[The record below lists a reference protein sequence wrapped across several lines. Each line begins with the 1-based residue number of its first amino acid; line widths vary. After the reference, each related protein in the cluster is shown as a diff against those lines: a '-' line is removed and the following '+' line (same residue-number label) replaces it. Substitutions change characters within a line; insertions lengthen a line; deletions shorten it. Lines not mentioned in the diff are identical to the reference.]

1 MEPRQSSR
9 PARNE
14 QPVPGLLPNL
24 CDNRV
29 LLLLILIAELL
40 AIVLTLSQRPGAGD
54 LWTYLATASFFI
66 QSITLLD
73 AALLCYTRR
82 WLLKLPPLY
91 LGVSVY
97 VGLQLVTVLITLL
110 QSWAIDPLSGEG
122 ATGVLLR
129 NLGISAIISAVV
141 MRYLYIRHQ
150 NELRQQAENNA
161 KIQVLQARI
170 RPHFLFN
177 SLNTIAS
184 LVHQQ
189 PQQAEEAILDLAEL
203 FRATLSQPEKITLAE
218 EMALVQKYLHI
229 ESLRLGPRLQVETL
243 IPDELMTMELPP
255 LMLQPL
261 VENAVYH
268 GIEPL
273 PGGGTVMVSAAK
285 TASGSTISIRNP
297 RSSSPHQRRNIGNR
311 MALDNIRQR
320 LLLHYGQDASLI
332 IDETPAEYTVKLNLP
347 DISARRTGTL

>member
-1 MEPRQSSR
+1 MQPSPRHSGIAAQ
-9 PARNE
+9 AF
-14 QPVPGLLPNL
+14 GLLPNL

-40 AIVLTLSQRPGAGD
+40 AMVLTLSQRPGTGN
-54 LWTYLATASFFI
+54 LWSYLATSSFFI
-66 QSITLLD
+66 QSIALID

-82 WLLKLPPLY
+82 WLLRLPPLY
-91 LGVSVY
+91 LGITVY
-97 VGLQLVTVLITLL
+97 AGLQLVTVLVTLL
-110 QSWAIDPLSGEG
+110 QGLVVDPFGSGNSAG
-122 ATGVLLR
+122 ILPR

-184 LVHQQ
+184 LIHRQ

-203 FRATLSQPEKITLAE
+203 FRSTLSQPEKITLAQ
-218 EMALVQKYLHI
+218 EMELVQKYLHI
-229 ESLRLGPRLQVETL
+229 ESLRLGPRLKVESR
-243 IPDELMTMELPP
+243 IPRELMDLELPP
-255 LMLQPL
+255 LVLQPL

-268 GIEPL
+268 GIEPI
-273 PGGGTVMVSAAK
+273 PEGGTVSIEAANQAGAG
-285 TASGSTISIRNP
+285 TVISIRNP
-297 RSSSPHQRRNIGNR
+297 RSSSPRSGRNTGNR

-320 LLLHYGQDASLI
+320 LLLHYGKQAALI
-332 IDETPAEYTVKLNLP
+332 IDETVTEYTVKLQLP
-347 DISARRTGTL
+347 DISVPRAGMV

>member
-1 MEPRQSSR
+1 MQPPRPSN
-9 PARNE
+9 NE
-14 QPVPGLLPNL
+14 QSASGLLPNL

-40 AIVLTLSQRPGAGD
+40 AIVLTLSQRPGAVK
-54 LWTYLATASFFI
+54 LWSYLATTSFFI
-66 QSITLLD
+66 QSIALID

-82 WLLKLPPLY
+82 WLLKLRPLH
-91 LGVSVY
+91 LGVTVY
-97 VGLQLVTVLITLL
+97 ITLQLVTILITLL
-110 QSWAIDPLSGEG
+110 HGFVINPISGEG
-122 ATGVLLR
+122 TGGILLR

-150 NELRQQAENNA
+150 NELRQHAENNA
-161 KIQVLQARI
+161 KIQILQARI

-189 PQQAEEAILDLAEL
+189 PRQAEEAILDLAEL
-203 FRATLSQPEKITLAE
+203 FRSTLSQPEKITLSQ
-218 EMALVQKYLHI
+218 EMALVHKYLHI
-229 ESLRLGPRLQVETL
+229 ESLRLGPRLKIRVI
-243 IPDELMTMELPP
+243 IPEELMALELPP
-255 LMLQPL
+255 LVLQPL

-273 PGGGTVMVSAAK
+273 PDGGTVMIEGTRTA
-285 TASGSTISIRNP
+285 TASIISVRNP
-297 RSSSPHQRRNIGNR
+297 RSNSPRQGRNPGNR

-320 LLLHYGQDASLI
+320 LLLHYGKEASLI
-332 IDETPAEYTVKLNLP
+332 IEETAAEYTVKLNLP
-347 DISARRTGTL
+347 DLPSLRTRTL

>member
-1 MEPRQSSR
+1 MQPTPRHGDSERTAS
-9 PARNE
+9 
-14 QPVPGLLPNL
+14 GLLPNL

-40 AIVLTLSQRPGAGD
+40 AIVLTLSQRSGGNRWA
-54 LWTYLATASFFI
+54 YLATTSFFI
-66 QSITLLD
+66 QSIALAD
-73 AALLCYTRR
+73 AALLCHARR
-82 WLLKLPPLY
+82 WLLKLKPLHM
-91 LGVSVY
+91 GVTVY
-97 VGLQLVTVLITLL
+97 AGLQLVTVVISLL
-110 QSWAIDPLSGEG
+110 QGFIIDPLPDAARVGS
-122 ATGVLLR
+122 LLN

-189 PQQAEEAILDLAEL
+189 PQQAEDAILDLAEL
-203 FRATLSQPEKITLAE
+203 FRATLAQADKITLAE
-218 EMALVQKYLHI
+218 EMELVHKYLHI
-229 ESLRLGPRLQVETL
+229 ESLRLGPRLKIETR
-243 IPDELMTMELPP
+243 IPKEILTLELPP
-255 LMLQPL
+255 LVLQPL

-273 PGGGTVMVSAAK
+273 PDGGTVLIEGARTAAG
-285 TASGSTISIRNP
+285 TTISIHNP
-297 RSSSPHQRRNIGNR
+297 RSSAPRRGQGNR

-320 LLLHYGQDASLI
+320 LLLHYGKDAYLI
-332 IDETPAEYTVKLNLP
+332 IDETPAEYTVKLSLP
-347 DISARRTGTL
+347 DIPSTGTRTV